1 MRRPAGDPMRGPV
14 RWVAAALLA
23 AGLGLAGCSAGPTSA
38 TDTKAAP
45 PANVEAIPG
54 TKVSKIT
61 LTEQAARR
69 LGIQTVAVAAAP
81 ASDRVV
87 GPLTTV
93 VPYAAV
99 LYDPD
104 GGTWVYAQRAPL
116 TYVREQVVVA
126 AIGGTNGNEAIL
138 ATGPPVGTAVVSTGV
153 IELWGAELGVGS

>member
-1 MRRPAGDPMRGPV
+1 MRRPAGDPMRGPG

-23 AGLGLAGCSAGPTSA
+23 AGLGLAGCTAEPTSA
-38 TDTKAAP
+38 HGEAGA

-54 TKVSKIT
+54 TEVSKVT

-81 ASDRVV
+81 ASQRAR

-99 LYDPD
+99 LYAPD
-104 GGTWVYAQRAPL
+104 GGTWVYAVREPL
-116 TYVREQVVVA
+116 TYVREKVVVA
-126 AIGGTNGNEAIL
+126 AIGGTAGTDAIL
-138 ATGPPVGTAVVSTGV
+138 SVGPPVGTAIVLTGV
-153 IELWGAELGVGS
+153 IELWGTELGVGS